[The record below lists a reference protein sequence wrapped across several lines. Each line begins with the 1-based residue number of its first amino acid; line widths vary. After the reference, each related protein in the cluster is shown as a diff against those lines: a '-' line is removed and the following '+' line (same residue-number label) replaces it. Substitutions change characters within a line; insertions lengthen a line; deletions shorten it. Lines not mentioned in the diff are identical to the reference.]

1 MTLGTFTSANMR
13 EFDEYRLGKSYRA
26 GQSVVLSEL
35 YAEKVDSDAD
45 FNTVS
50 WQAYRMVNGEPDFSQ
65 PVSIDIRMVMEESVA
80 ILFSS
85 GSAGEQADLACRSRT
100 VRGTADNGGREL
112 EPFGGE

>member
-35 YAEKVDSDAD
+35 YAEEVDSDAD

-50 WQAYRMVNGEPDFSQ
+50 WQAYRMVNGEPDFAQ
-65 PVSIDIRMVMEESVA
+65 PVSVDGSFVMEESVA
-80 ILFSS
+80 ILFHRAAQGTG
-85 GSAGEQADLACRSRT
+85 GSRLSKPYCTKSR
-100 VRGTADNGGREL
+100 R
-112 EPFGGE
+112 